1 MVFYLL
7 HPPNQGPLLLQIIV
21 FCRFYG
27 KVTVQ
32 LRTEEE
38 TGSGIDIIKC
48 SALILIREFFAYEM
62 QEIFASG
69 IRNPGFGIWNTAQE
83 ILSWI
88 HNKDTANCLKKG
100 AFCQMWKSFLCGRLY
115 DAFF

>member
-1 MVFYLL
+1 M
-7 HPPNQGPLLLQIIV
+7 QIIV

-32 LRTEEE
+32 LRTEEG

-69 IRNPGFGIWNTAQE
+69 IRNPGFGIWNTGQE
-83 ILSWI
+83 IQNHGVDPES
-88 HNKDTANCLKKG
+88 KT
-100 AFCQMWKSFLCGRLY
+100 FL
-115 DAFF
+115 DPQ